1 MMKGPFGIV
10 IGMAIVL
17 LIVGIVFSMAP
28 TIGGSVEDAQP
39 DLSATSSWNATA
51 NTNLVEGGDFFSNN
65 QTWVGLV
72 FLGLAAA
79 IVVGMFMRWG

>member
-1 MMKGPFGIV
+1 MKGPFGIV

-28 TIGGSVEDAQP
+28 TIGGSVEEAQP
-39 DLSATSSWNATA
+39 DLGVTSSWNATA
-51 NTNLVEGGDFFSNN
+51 NTDLVEGGDFFSAN